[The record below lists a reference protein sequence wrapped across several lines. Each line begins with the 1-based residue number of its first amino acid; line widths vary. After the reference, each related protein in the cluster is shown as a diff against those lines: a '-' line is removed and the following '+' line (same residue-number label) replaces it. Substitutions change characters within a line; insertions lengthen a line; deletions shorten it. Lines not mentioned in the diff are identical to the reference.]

1 MLRMQ
6 RGSGYEQAEAE
17 LRFVKAVEV
26 SVVLSPP
33 PRGEVF
39 AEAAHGPL
47 LGLRPDPNIAFDV
60 IGNRPPWPENPDDNF
75 SARSWLLIAIA
86 SEFIRG
92 CERPVGLRAPL

>member
-33 PRGEVF
+33 PRACPRIGQ
-39 AEAAHGPL
+39 AAAQG
-47 LGLRPDPNIAFDV
+47 R
-60 IGNRPPWPENPDDNF
+60 NR
-75 SARSWLLIAIA
+75 AR
-86 SEFIRG
+86 
-92 CERPVGLRAPL
+92 